1 MPSRL
6 AKLQKTIY
14 KAVYIMLLFFKENK
28 CEIL

>member
-14 KAVYIMLLFFKENK
+14 KAIYSMPLFFKESK
-28 CEIL
+28 REIL